1 MNLIDLQ
8 KKIEKYKP
16 YNEQEERDKQTMLND
31 IHTFDNILIRDNELV
46 HFTAS
51 SWAVNQERTKVLM
64 VYHNIYQAWCWTG
77 GHSDGEA
84 DLLKVAIK
92 ELKEETGVKNVKV
105 LNDNNIFS
113 LEVLTVDGHVKRG
126 KYVSSHLHL
135 NVTYLLE
142 VDEQEMLHIKQDEN
156 SGVKWVPIEEIEK
169 VSTETWMKQNIY
181 PKLNEKLYILS
192 FGIFKTKDK
201 E

>member
-1 MNLIDLQ
+1 
-8 KKIEKYKP
+8 
-16 YNEQEERDKQTMLND
+16 
-31 IHTFDNILIRDNELV
+31 
-46 HFTAS
+46 
-51 SWAVNQERTKVLM
+51 M
-64 VYHNIYQAWCWTG
+64 VYHNIYHSWTWTG

-84 DLLKVAIK
+84 DLLKVAVK

-113 LEVLTVDGHVKRG
+113 LEVLTVDGHIKRG

-142 VDEQEMLHIKQDEN
+142 VEEEEMLHIKQDEN
-156 SGVKWVPIEEIEK
+156 SGVKWVPIEEIEN

-181 PKLNEKLYILS
+181 PKLNEKLYHLR
-192 FGIFKTKDK
+192 
-201 E
+201 

>member
-1 MNLIDLQ
+1 MNLKEQ
-8 KKIEKYKP
+8 IENYKP

-31 IHTFDNILIRDNELV
+31 IRTFDNILTRDNELV

-51 SWAVNQERTKVLM
+51 SWAVNPERTKVLM
-64 VYHNIYQAWCWTG
+64 VYHNIYQAWTWTG

-84 DLLKVAIK
+84 NLLKVAVK
-92 ELKEETGVKNVKV
+92 ELKEETGVKHVRV
-105 LNDNNIFS
+105 LNDNHIFS

-142 VDEQEMLHIKQDEN
+142 VEEQEMLHITQDEN

-181 PKLNEKLYILS
+181 PKLNEKLYHLR
-192 FGIFKTKDK
+192 
-201 E
+201 